1 MLRNTGTDHVEINI
15 DEALTQMP
23 SVLNGG
29 PMVPILPK
37 CALPALSFVVFL
49 TTTTSDQ
56 LD

>member
-1 MLRNTGTDHVEINI
+1 MPDYTGTHHVEINI

-29 PMVPILPK
+29 RMVPIPPQ
-37 CALPALSFVVFL
+37 CALPALPFVVFL
-49 TTTTSDQ
+49 TGSTSDQ

>member
-1 MLRNTGTDHVEINI
+1 MLRHTGTDHVEIYI

-29 PMVPILPK
+29 RMVPILPK
-37 CALPALSFVVFL
+37 CALPALPFVVFL
-49 TTTTSDQ
+49 TATTSDQ